1 MSQVAV
7 LRCVVAVVAVVVLS
21 ACTARFGGVPVAGD
35 TLPAP
40 AELTAESVF
49 DDFTTVAP
57 CSLTDP
63 SVFDAFGSARF
74 GEPESTLDYCT
85 VLVQTAADAAA
96 SVNVGLFEELATTPE
111 LAGQRVRDVERGM
124 WVGQRPPG
132 GSFCTQVLV
141 FSDGVTVEAH
151 AYEAQ
156 GEADT
161 CAIAEAGMDH
171 VIEVILDGK
180 VAHRSPAPN
189 SLVVRDPCALV
200 NDGDVTAVPGLEG
213 MHRPDNYPGKHRCR
227 WTQGEHGVVVVAF
240 GAGQKPSADRA
251 LPLAGR
257 PTVTSP
263 VELQERSFCTVET
276 GHIPFTEVAAVA
288 DQVELASV
296 FVNMPPGQSV
306 AACTAAHAVAE
317 VLWPKLPAA

>member
-1 MSQVAV
+1 
-7 LRCVVAVVAVVVLS
+7 VAVVVLS

-35 TLPAP
+35 SLPELD
-40 AELTAESVF
+40 ELTAESVF
-49 DDFTTVAP
+49 GDFTTVAP

-63 SVFDAFGSARF
+63 STFDAFGTARF

-85 VLVQTAADAAA
+85 VLVQTAADAAV

-111 LAGQRVRDVERGM
+111 LANQRVRDVERGM
-124 WVGQRPPG
+124 WVGQRPTG
-132 GSFCTQVLV
+132 TSFCTQVLV
-141 FSDGVTVEAH
+141 FPEGVTVEVH
-151 AYEAQ
+151 AYETQ

-161 CAIAEAGMDH
+161 CSIAGAGMDH
-171 VIEVILDGK
+171 VIEVVLDGK

-189 SLVVRDPCALV
+189 SLVVLDPCALV
-200 NDGDVTAVPGLEG
+200 SDGDVTAVPGLAG
-213 MHRPDNYPGKHRCR
+213 MRKPDNYPGKHKCR
-227 WTQGEHGVVVVAF
+227 WTQGDLVVVVAF
-240 GAGQKPSADRA
+240 GAGSKPAADRA

-263 VELQERSFCTVET
+263 VEVSERSFCTVET
-276 GHIPFTEVAAVA
+276 GHIPFTEVAGVA

-296 FVNMPPGQSV
+296 FVNMPPGQSA